1 MQSNRKDHDEPG
13 WQKIVLGV
21 SGGIAAYKTP
31 ELVRR
36 LRERGADVRV
46 AMTEA
51 AKAFITP
58 LSLQAVSG
66 YPVSDSLLDPAAE
79 AAMGHIELGKWADL
93 VILAP
98 ATADLIA
105 RVAAGMANDL
115 VSTICLAT
123 PAPIAVLPAMN
134 QQMYRAAAT
143 QHNLDVLASRGM
155 LIWGPDSGSQAC
167 GDVGPGRMLDP
178 LTIVDMAAAHFSP
191 VNDLQHLN
199 IMITAGPTREPLDP
213 VRYISN
219 HSSGK
224 MGFAIA
230 AAAARRGAN
239 VTLVSGP
246 VALPTPPFVQ
256 RIDVMT
262 ALEMEAAVQ
271 AAVQKQHIFIGCAA
285 VADYR
290 AAAVASEKI
299 KKQATQGDELTVK
312 MVKNPDIVAGV
323 AALKDKR
330 PYVVGFAA
338 ETNNVEE
345 YARQKRIRKNLD
357 LICANDVSLSTQ
369 GFNSDSNAL
378 HLFWQDGDKAL
389 PLERKALLGQLLLDE
404 IVTRYDEKIDVK
416 ILDPRVGQQFPL
428 PTYATSGSA
437 GLDLRACLDDAVE
450 LAPGA
455 TTLVPTGLAIHIAD
469 PSLAAVMLP
478 RSGLGHKHGIVL
490 GNLVGL
496 IDSDYQGQLMV
507 SIWNRGQDS
516 FTIEPGE
523 RIAQMVFVPV
533 VQAEFN
539 LVEEF
544 EATDRGEGGFGH
556 SGRK

>member
-1 MQSNRKDHDEPG
+1 MMSLAGK
-13 WQKIVLGV
+13 KIVLGV

-36 LRERGADVRV
+36 LRDRGAEVRV
-46 AMTEA
+46 AMTEG

-105 RVAAGMANDL
+105 RVTAGMANDL

-123 PAPIAVLPAMN
+123 PSPIAVVPAMN

-143 QHNLDVLASRGM
+143 QHNLSVLAARGV
-155 LIWGPDSGSQAC
+155 LLWGPDSGSQAC

-178 LTIVDMAAAHFSP
+178 LAIVDLAAAHFSP
-191 VNDLQHLN
+191 VKTLQHLN
-199 IMITAGPTREPLDP
+199 IMITAGPTQELLDP
-213 VRYISN
+213 VRYITN
-219 HSSGK
+219 KSSGK

-230 AAAARRGAN
+230 DAAARLGAN

-246 VALPTPPFVQ
+246 VSLPTPAGVK
-256 RIDVMT
+256 RVDVVT

-271 AAVQKQHIFIGCAA
+271 AQVQSQQIFIGCAA

-290 AAAVASEKI
+290 AAAVADEKI
-299 KKQATQGDELTVK
+299 KKQGDEITIK

-323 AALKDKR
+323 AALSTNR

-357 LICANDVSLSTQ
+357 LICANDVSDANQ
-369 GFNSDSNAL
+369 GFNSDNNAL
-378 HLFWQDGDKAL
+378 HLFWQDGDKVL

-404 IVTRYDEKIDVK
+404 IVTRYDEK
-416 ILDPRVGQQFPL
+416 
-428 PTYATSGSA
+428 
-437 GLDLRACLDDAVE
+437 
-450 LAPGA
+450 
-455 TTLVPTGLAIHIAD
+455 
-469 PSLAAVMLP
+469 
-478 RSGLGHKHGIVL
+478 
-490 GNLVGL
+490 
-496 IDSDYQGQLMV
+496 
-507 SIWNRGQDS
+507 NR
-516 FTIEPGE
+516 
-523 RIAQMVFVPV
+523 R
-533 VQAEFN
+533 
-539 LVEEF
+539 
-544 EATDRGEGGFGH
+544 
-556 SGRK
+556 

>member
-1 MQSNRKDHDEPG
+1 MKSLAGK
-13 WQKIVLGV
+13 KIVLGI
-21 SGGIAAYKTP
+21 SGGIAAYKAP

-36 LRERGADVRV
+36 LRERGAEVRV
-46 AMTEA
+46 AITEGG
-51 AKAFITP
+51 KAFITP

-66 YPVSDSLLDPAAE
+66 FPVSDSLLDPAAE

-123 PAPIAVLPAMN
+123 PAPVAVVPAMN
-134 QQMYRAAAT
+134 QQMYRNAAT
-143 QHNLDVLASRGM
+143 QHNLGTLASRGL

-167 GDVGPGRMLDP
+167 GDIGPGRMLDP
-178 LTIVDMAAAHFSP
+178 LAIVELAADHFSP

-199 IMITAGPTREPLDP
+199 IMITAGPTREPMDP
-213 VRYISN
+213 VRYVTN
-219 HSSGK
+219 KSSGK

-230 AAAARRGAN
+230 AAAAQRGAK

-246 VALPTPPFVQ
+246 VSLPTPPHVQ
-256 RIDVMT
+256 RIDVTT

-271 AAVQKQHIFIGCAA
+271 AQVQQQHIFIGCAA

-290 AAAVASEKI
+290 AADVSEQKI
-299 KKQATQGDELTVK
+299 KKQGDEITLK

-323 AALKDKR
+323 GALKINR

-345 YARQKRIRKNLD
+345 YARQKRTRKNLD
-357 LICANDVSLSTQ
+357 LICANDVSLATQ

-378 HLFWQDGDKAL
+378 HLFWQDGEKRL
-389 PLERKALLGQLLLDE
+389 PLERKALLGQQLLDE

-455 TTLVPTGLAIHIAD
+455 TTLLPTGLAIHIAD
-469 PSLAAVMLP
+469 PSLAAVILP
-478 RSGLGHKHGIVL
+478 RSGLGHKHGVVL

-507 SIWNRGQDS
+507 SVWNRGQDS

-539 LVEEF
+539 LVVDF
-544 EATDRGEGGFGH
+544 DATDRGEGGFGH

>member
-1 MQSNRKDHDEPG
+1 MMSLAGK
-13 WQKIVLGV
+13 KIVLGV

-36 LRERGADVRV
+36 LRDRGAEVRV
-46 AMTEA
+46 AMTEG

-105 RVAAGMANDL
+105 RVTAGMANDL
-115 VSTICLAT
+115 VTTICLAT
-123 PAPIAVLPAMN
+123 PSPVAVVPAMN
-134 QQMYRAAAT
+134 QQMYRNAAT
-143 QHNLDVLASRGM
+143 QHNLSVLAARGVQ
-155 LIWGPDSGSQAC
+155 LWGPDSGSQAC

-178 LTIVDMAAAHFSP
+178 LAIVDLAAAHFSP
-191 VNDLQHLN
+191 VKTLQHLN
-199 IMITAGPTREPLDP
+199 IMITAGPTQELLDP
-213 VRYISN
+213 VRYITN
-219 HSSGK
+219 KSSGK

-230 AAAARRGAN
+230 AAAARLGAN

-246 VALPTPPFVQ
+246 VALPTPAGVK
-256 RIDVMT
+256 RVDVVT

-271 AAVQKQHIFIGCAA
+271 AQVQSQQIFIGCAA

-290 AAAVASEKI
+290 AAAVADEKI
-299 KKQATQGDELTVK
+299 KKQGDEITIK

-323 AALKDKR
+323 AALSTNR

-357 LICANDVSLSTQ
+357 LICANDVSDENQ

-378 HLFWQDGDKAL
+378 HLFWQDGDKVL

-404 IVTRYDEKIDVK
+404 IVTRYDEK
-416 ILDPRVGQQFPL
+416 
-428 PTYATSGSA
+428 
-437 GLDLRACLDDAVE
+437 
-450 LAPGA
+450 
-455 TTLVPTGLAIHIAD
+455 
-469 PSLAAVMLP
+469 
-478 RSGLGHKHGIVL
+478 
-490 GNLVGL
+490 
-496 IDSDYQGQLMV
+496 
-507 SIWNRGQDS
+507 NR
-516 FTIEPGE
+516 
-523 RIAQMVFVPV
+523 R
-533 VQAEFN
+533 
-539 LVEEF
+539 
-544 EATDRGEGGFGH
+544 
-556 SGRK
+556 

>member
-1 MQSNRKDHDEPG
+1 MSLAGK
-13 WQKIVLGV
+13 KIVLGV

-36 LRERGADVRV
+36 LRDRGAEVRV
-46 AMTEA
+46 AMTEG

-105 RVAAGMANDL
+105 RVTAGMANDL

-123 PAPIAVLPAMN
+123 PSPVAVVPAMN

-143 QHNLDVLASRGM
+143 QHNLSVLAARGV
-155 LIWGPDSGSQAC
+155 LLWGPDSGSQAC

-178 LTIVDMAAAHFSP
+178 LAIVDLAAAHFSP
-191 VNDLQHLN
+191 VKTLQHLN
-199 IMITAGPTREPLDP
+199 IMITAGPTQELLDP
-213 VRYISN
+213 VRYITN
-219 HSSGK
+219 KSSGK

-230 AAAARRGAN
+230 DAAARLGAN

-246 VALPTPPFVQ
+246 VSLPTPAGVK
-256 RIDVMT
+256 RVDVVT

-271 AAVQKQHIFIGCAA
+271 AQVQSQQIFIGCAA

-290 AAAVASEKI
+290 AAAVADEKI
-299 KKQATQGDELTVK
+299 KKQGDEITIK

-323 AALKDKR
+323 AALSTNR

-357 LICANDVSLSTQ
+357 LICANDVSDANQ
-369 GFNSDSNAL
+369 GFNSDNNAL
-378 HLFWQDGDKAL
+378 HLFWQDGDKVL

-404 IVTRYDEKIDVK
+404 IVTRYDEK
-416 ILDPRVGQQFPL
+416 
-428 PTYATSGSA
+428 
-437 GLDLRACLDDAVE
+437 
-450 LAPGA
+450 
-455 TTLVPTGLAIHIAD
+455 
-469 PSLAAVMLP
+469 
-478 RSGLGHKHGIVL
+478 
-490 GNLVGL
+490 
-496 IDSDYQGQLMV
+496 
-507 SIWNRGQDS
+507 NR
-516 FTIEPGE
+516 
-523 RIAQMVFVPV
+523 R
-533 VQAEFN
+533 
-539 LVEEF
+539 
-544 EATDRGEGGFGH
+544 
-556 SGRK
+556 

>member
-1 MQSNRKDHDEPG
+1 MGLAGK
-13 WQKIVLGV
+13 KIVLGV

-36 LRERGADVRV
+36 LRERGAEVRV

-115 VSTICLAT
+115 VTTICLAT
-123 PAPIAVLPAMN
+123 PSPVAVVPAMN
-134 QQMYRAAAT
+134 QQMYRNIAT
-143 QHNLDVLASRGM
+143 QQNIELLASRG
-155 LIWGPDSGSQAC
+155 LRIWGPDSGSQAC

-178 LTIVDMAAAHFSP
+178 LEIVELAANHFAP

-199 IMITAGPTREPLDP
+199 IMITAGPTRERLDP
-213 VRYISN
+213 VRYITN
-219 HSSGK
+219 DSSGK

-230 AAAARRGAN
+230 AAASARGAR
-239 VTLVSGP
+239 VTLVAGP
-246 VALPTPPFVQ
+246 VALPTPPGVE
-256 RIDVMT
+256 RIDVES

-271 AAVQKQHIFIGCAA
+271 QRAQQQQIFIGCAA

-290 AAAVASEKI
+290 AETISSEKI
-299 KKQATQGDELTVK
+299 KKQGDELTLK

-323 AALKDKR
+323 AALSQNR

-345 YARQKRIRKNLD
+345 YARQKRLRKNLD
-357 LICANDVSLSTQ
+357 LICANDVSQ
-369 GFNSDSNAL
+369 AGHGFNSDTNAL
-378 HLFWQDGDKAL
+378 HLFWQEGDKVL
-389 PLERKALLGQLLLDE
+389 PLERKALLGQRLLDE
-404 IVTRYDEKIDVK
+404 IVTRYDEK
-416 ILDPRVGQQFPL
+416 
-428 PTYATSGSA
+428 
-437 GLDLRACLDDAVE
+437 
-450 LAPGA
+450 
-455 TTLVPTGLAIHIAD
+455 
-469 PSLAAVMLP
+469 
-478 RSGLGHKHGIVL
+478 
-490 GNLVGL
+490 
-496 IDSDYQGQLMV
+496 
-507 SIWNRGQDS
+507 NR
-516 FTIEPGE
+516 
-523 RIAQMVFVPV
+523 R
-533 VQAEFN
+533 
-539 LVEEF
+539 
-544 EATDRGEGGFGH
+544 
-556 SGRK
+556 

>member
-1 MQSNRKDHDEPG
+1 MGLAGK
-13 WQKIVLGV
+13 KIVLGV

-36 LRERGADVRV
+36 LRERGAEVRV

-115 VSTICLAT
+115 VTTICLAT
-123 PAPIAVLPAMN
+123 PSPVAVVPAMN
-134 QQMYRAAAT
+134 QQMYRNIAT
-143 QHNLDVLASRGM
+143 QQNIEQLASRG
-155 LIWGPDSGSQAC
+155 LRIWGPDSGSQAC

-178 LTIVDMAAAHFSP
+178 LEIVALAANHFAP

-199 IMITAGPTREPLDP
+199 IMITAGPTRERLDP
-213 VRYISN
+213 VRYITN
-219 HSSGK
+219 DSSGK

-230 AAAARRGAN
+230 AAASARGAR
-239 VTLVSGP
+239 VTLVAGP
-246 VALPTPPFVQ
+246 VALATPPGVE
-256 RIDVMT
+256 RIDVGS

-271 AAVQKQHIFIGCAA
+271 QRAQQQQIFIGCAA

-290 AAAVASEKI
+290 AETISSEKI
-299 KKQATQGDELTVK
+299 KKQGDELTLK

-323 AALKDKR
+323 AALSQNR

-345 YARQKRIRKNLD
+345 YARQKRLRKNLD
-357 LICANDVSLSTQ
+357 LICANDVSQ
-369 GFNSDSNAL
+369 AGHGFNSDTNAL
-378 HLFWQDGDKAL
+378 HLFWQEGEKVL
-389 PLERKALLGQLLLDE
+389 PLERKALLGQRLLDE
-404 IVTRYDEKIDVK
+404 IVTRYDEK
-416 ILDPRVGQQFPL
+416 
-428 PTYATSGSA
+428 
-437 GLDLRACLDDAVE
+437 
-450 LAPGA
+450 
-455 TTLVPTGLAIHIAD
+455 
-469 PSLAAVMLP
+469 
-478 RSGLGHKHGIVL
+478 
-490 GNLVGL
+490 
-496 IDSDYQGQLMV
+496 
-507 SIWNRGQDS
+507 NR
-516 FTIEPGE
+516 
-523 RIAQMVFVPV
+523 R
-533 VQAEFN
+533 
-539 LVEEF
+539 
-544 EATDRGEGGFGH
+544 
-556 SGRK
+556 

>member
-1 MQSNRKDHDEPG
+1 MSLAGK
-13 WQKIVLGV
+13 KIVLGV

-36 LRERGADVRV
+36 LRDRGAEVRV
-46 AMTEA
+46 AMTEG

-105 RVAAGMANDL
+105 RVTAGMANDL
-115 VSTICLAT
+115 VTTICLAT
-123 PAPIAVLPAMN
+123 PSPVAVVPAMN
-134 QQMYRAAAT
+134 QQMYRNAAT
-143 QHNLDVLASRGM
+143 QHNLSVLAARG
-155 LIWGPDSGSQAC
+155 LLLWGPDSGSQAC

-178 LTIVDMAAAHFSP
+178 LAIVDLAAAHFSP
-191 VNDLQHLN
+191 VKTLQHLN
-199 IMITAGPTREPLDP
+199 IMITAGPTQELLDP
-213 VRYISN
+213 VRYITN
-219 HSSGK
+219 KSSGK

-230 AAAARRGAN
+230 AAAARLGAN

-246 VALPTPPFVQ
+246 VSLPTPAGVK
-256 RIDVMT
+256 RVDVVT

-271 AAVQKQHIFIGCAA
+271 AQVQSQQIFIGCAA

-290 AAAVASEKI
+290 AAAVADEKI
-299 KKQATQGDELTVK
+299 KKQGDEITIK

-323 AALKDKR
+323 AALSTNR

-357 LICANDVSLSTQ
+357 LICANDVSDANQ

-378 HLFWQDGDKAL
+378 HLFWQDGDKVL

-404 IVTRYDEKIDVK
+404 IVTRYDEK
-416 ILDPRVGQQFPL
+416 
-428 PTYATSGSA
+428 
-437 GLDLRACLDDAVE
+437 
-450 LAPGA
+450 
-455 TTLVPTGLAIHIAD
+455 
-469 PSLAAVMLP
+469 
-478 RSGLGHKHGIVL
+478 
-490 GNLVGL
+490 
-496 IDSDYQGQLMV
+496 
-507 SIWNRGQDS
+507 NR
-516 FTIEPGE
+516 
-523 RIAQMVFVPV
+523 R
-533 VQAEFN
+533 
-539 LVEEF
+539 
-544 EATDRGEGGFGH
+544 
-556 SGRK
+556 

>member
-1 MQSNRKDHDEPG
+1 MSLAGK
-13 WQKIVLGV
+13 KIVLGV

-36 LRERGADVRV
+36 LRDRGAEVRV
-46 AMTEA
+46 AMTEG

-105 RVAAGMANDL
+105 RVTAGMANDL

-123 PAPIAVLPAMN
+123 PSPVAVVPAMN
-134 QQMYRAAAT
+134 QQMYRAAPT
-143 QHNLDVLASRGM
+143 QHNLSVLAARGV
-155 LIWGPDSGSQAC
+155 LLWGPDSGSQAC

-178 LTIVDMAAAHFSP
+178 LAIVDLAAAHFSP
-191 VNDLQHLN
+191 VKTLQHLN
-199 IMITAGPTREPLDP
+199 IMITAGPTQELLDP
-213 VRYISN
+213 VRYITN
-219 HSSGK
+219 KSSGK

-230 AAAARRGAN
+230 DAAARLGAN

-246 VALPTPPFVQ
+246 VSLPTPAGVK
-256 RIDVMT
+256 RVDVVT

-271 AAVQKQHIFIGCAA
+271 AQVQSQQIFIGCAA

-290 AAAVASEKI
+290 AAAVADEKI
-299 KKQATQGDELTVK
+299 KKQGDEITIK

-323 AALKDKR
+323 AALSTNR

-357 LICANDVSLSTQ
+357 LICANDVSDSNQ
-369 GFNSDSNAL
+369 GFNSDNNAL
-378 HLFWQDGDKAL
+378 HLFWQDGDKVL

-404 IVTRYDEKIDVK
+404 IVTRYDEK
-416 ILDPRVGQQFPL
+416 
-428 PTYATSGSA
+428 
-437 GLDLRACLDDAVE
+437 
-450 LAPGA
+450 
-455 TTLVPTGLAIHIAD
+455 
-469 PSLAAVMLP
+469 
-478 RSGLGHKHGIVL
+478 
-490 GNLVGL
+490 
-496 IDSDYQGQLMV
+496 
-507 SIWNRGQDS
+507 NR
-516 FTIEPGE
+516 
-523 RIAQMVFVPV
+523 R
-533 VQAEFN
+533 
-539 LVEEF
+539 
-544 EATDRGEGGFGH
+544 
-556 SGRK
+556 

>member
-1 MQSNRKDHDEPG
+1 MTGIAGK
-13 WQKIVLGV
+13 KIVLGV

-31 ELVRR
+31 DLVRR

-58 LSLQAVSG
+58 MSLQAVSG

-93 VILAP
+93 VMLVP

-115 VSTICLAT
+115 VTTICLAT
-123 PAPIAVLPAMN
+123 PAPIAVVPAMN
-134 QQMYRAAAT
+134 QQMYRNLAT
-143 QHNLDVLASRGM
+143 QHNLSVLADRGM
-155 LIWGPDSGSQAC
+155 MIWGPDSGSQAC

-178 LTIVDMAAAHFSP
+178 LVLVDMAVAHFAP

-213 VRYISN
+213 VRYITN

-230 AAAARRGAN
+230 AAAAARGAH

-246 VALPTPPFVQ
+246 VSLPTPAGVE
-256 RIDVMT
+256 RIDVTT

-271 AAVQKQHIFIGCAA
+271 ARAQQQQIFIGCAA

-290 AAAVASEKI
+290 AAAVADEKI
-299 KKQATQGDELTVK
+299 KKQGDELVIK

-323 AALKDKR
+323 AALKNQR

-345 YARQKRIRKNLD
+345 YARQKRVRKNLD
-357 LICANDVSLSTQ
+357 LICANDVSQAGQ

-378 HLFWQDGDKAL
+378 HLYWQDGELAL
-389 PLERKALLGQLLLDE
+389 PLERKALLGHRLLDE
-404 IVTRYDEKIDVK
+404 IVTRYDEK
-416 ILDPRVGQQFPL
+416 
-428 PTYATSGSA
+428 
-437 GLDLRACLDDAVE
+437 
-450 LAPGA
+450 
-455 TTLVPTGLAIHIAD
+455 
-469 PSLAAVMLP
+469 
-478 RSGLGHKHGIVL
+478 
-490 GNLVGL
+490 
-496 IDSDYQGQLMV
+496 
-507 SIWNRGQDS
+507 NR
-516 FTIEPGE
+516 
-523 RIAQMVFVPV
+523 R
-533 VQAEFN
+533 
-539 LVEEF
+539 
-544 EATDRGEGGFGH
+544 
-556 SGRK
+556 